1 MFNHSCSIS
10 GARRAIREASGR
22 IQALTVA
29 MGIAMLPFAGKAQS
43 QDSLAKKVTAFAA
56 DKFAERRPFSI
67 DYKQYGN
74 YNSSSTL
81 RGHDLPDGE
90 FTKWSQLSASANI
103 NLFQNRRW
111 LVQANGFYRYV
122 SAEYN
127 FPASTTS
134 TSQTVSRDL
143 HYHTEG
149 LNLTYFSKLFGKTAI
164 YSGSINMDWSER
176 SMERVRGVFT
186 GAIVLKANH
195 RTKINAGILYST
207 DPGTFIRVIPT
218 FLFEHKFNESL
229 MADVFLPRYA
239 YLRKKVFGNG
249 RLSAGW
255 ELDPQTTFFLN
266 DLDDSGTTY
275 QYRQVDVNAGLLY
288 EHILPGSII
297 LSLRAGVR
305 INPEART
312 FEKDR
317 SFTDYTWEG
326 RADAAPYV
334 NIGFSFNPFA
344 KPKK

>member
-1 MFNHSCSIS
+1 MFDHNFSIYGTFHS
-10 GARRAIREASGR
+10 IRKVLTL
-22 IQALTVA
+22 IQTLTGFMV
-29 MGIAMLPFAGKAQS
+29 IAMLPLTIKAQS
-43 QDSLAKKVTAFAA
+43 QDSLPKKAIEYAA

-81 RGHDLPDGE
+81 RGQELPDGE
-90 FTKWSQLSASANI
+90 FTKYSQLSASANI

-111 LVQANGFYRYV
+111 LVQVNGFYRYV

-127 FPASTTS
+127 FPGSTAA

-149 LNLTYFSKLFGKTAI
+149 LNLTYFSKLFGKTVI
-164 YSGSINMDWSER
+164 YSGSVNVDWSER
-176 SMERVRGVFT
+176 SLERVRGLFT
-186 GAIVLKANH
+186 GAIVLKANN
-195 RTKINAGILYST
+195 RTKINVGILYTT

-218 FLFEHKFNESL
+218 FLLEHKFNESL
-229 MADVFLPRYA
+229 TADIFLPRYA

-266 DLDDSGTTY
+266 DLDENGTTY
-275 QYRQVDVNAGLLY
+275 QYRQVDVNTGLFY
-288 EHILPGSII
+288 EHILPGSIT
-297 LSLRAGVR
+297 LTLRAGVR
-305 INPEART
+305 LNPYART

-326 RADAAPYV
+326 RADPAPYV

-344 KPKK
+344 KQKK

>member
-1 MFNHSCSIS
+1 MFNHNFSIS
-10 GARRAIREASGR
+10 GARRAIRKASGR
-22 IQALTVA
+22 IQALTVV
-29 MGIAMLPFAGKAQS
+29 MGIAMLPFASKAQS
-43 QDSLAKKVTAFAA
+43 QDSLAKKVTEYAA

-67 DYKQYGN
+67 DYKRYAN

-127 FPASTTS
+127 FPTSTTG

-143 HYHTEG
+143 HYHTES

-164 YSGSINMDWSER
+164 YSGSINIDWSER
-176 SMERVRGVFT
+176 SLERVRGVFT
-186 GAIVLKANH
+186 GAIVLKANN
-195 RTKINAGILYST
+195 RTKINVGILYST
-207 DPGTFIRVIPT
+207 DPGMFIRVIPT
-218 FLFEHKFNESL
+218 LLFEHKFNESL

-275 QYRQVDVNAGLLY
+275 QYRQVDVNPGLLY

-305 INPEART
+305 INPYART

>member
-1 MFNHSCSIS
+1 MFNHNFSIS
-10 GARRAIREASGR
+10 DARRSIKEAFGR
-22 IQALTVA
+22 IQALTVVI
-29 MGIAMLPFAGKAQS
+29 GITMLLFTSKAQS
-43 QDSLAKKVTAFAA
+43 QDSLAKKVTEYAA

-81 RGHDLPDGE
+81 RGQDLPDGE

-103 NLFQNRRW
+103 NLLQNRRW

-127 FPASTTS
+127 FPTSTTG
-134 TSQTVSRDL
+134 TSQMVSRDL

-149 LNLTYFSKLFGKTAI
+149 LNLTYFSKLFGKTVI
-164 YSGSINMDWSER
+164 YSGSVNIDWSER
-176 SMERVRGVFT
+176 SLERVRGLFT
-186 GAIVLKANH
+186 GAIVLKANN
-195 RTKINAGILYST
+195 RTKINVGILYST
-207 DPGTFIRVIPT
+207 DPSTFIRVIPT
-218 FLFEHKFNESL
+218 FLLEHKFNKSL
-229 MADVFLPRYA
+229 AADVFLPRYA

-266 DLDDSGTTY
+266 DLDENGTTY
-275 QYRQVDVNAGLLY
+275 QYRQVDANTGLLY
-288 EHILPGSII
+288 EHILPGSIV

-305 INPEART
+305 INPYART

>member
-1 MFNHSCSIS
+1 MFNHNFSIS
-10 GARRAIREASGR
+10 GACRSIKEISSR
-22 IQALTVA
+22 IQALTVV
-29 MGIAMLPFAGKAQS
+29 IIIVILSFASKAQS
-43 QDSLAKKVTAFAA
+43 QDSLPKKVIEYAA

-81 RGHDLPDGE
+81 RGQELPDGE
-90 FTKWSQLSASANI
+90 FTKWLQLSVSANI
-103 NLFQNRRW
+103 NLYQNRRW

-122 SAEYN
+122 SSEYN
-127 FPASTTS
+127 FPPSTTA
-134 TSQTVSRDL
+134 TSNTRSRDL

-149 LNLTYFSKLFGKTAI
+149 LNLNYFSKLFGKTVI
-164 YSGSINMDWSER
+164 YSSSINIDWSER
-176 SMERVRGVFT
+176 SLERVRGLFT
-186 GAIVLKANH
+186 GAIVLKANN
-195 RTKINAGILYST
+195 RTKINVGILYST
-207 DPGTFIRVIPT
+207 DPSTFIRVIPT
-218 FLFEHKFNESL
+218 FLFEHKFNKSL

-266 DLDDSGTTY
+266 DLDGNGTTY
-275 QYRQVDVNAGLLY
+275 QYRQVDVNPGLLY
-288 EHILPGSII
+288 EQILPGSII

-305 INPEART
+305 INPYART

-326 RADAAPYV
+326 RADATPYV
-334 NIGFSFNPFA
+334 NIGLSFNPFA

>member
-1 MFNHSCSIS
+1 MFNHNFLIS
-10 GARRAIREASGR
+10 GALRSIKVVSGC
-22 IQALTVA
+22 IQALPVL
-29 MGIAMLPFAGKAQS
+29 MVIVMLPFASKAQS
-43 QDSLAKKVTAFAA
+43 QDSLAKKVTVYAA

-122 SAEYN
+122 SAEYH
-127 FPASTTS
+127 FPISTTV

-149 LNLTYFSKLFGKTAI
+149 LNLTYFSKLFGKTVI
-164 YSGSINMDWSER
+164 YSGSVNIDWSER
-176 SMERVRGVFT
+176 SLERVRGLFT
-186 GAIVLKANH
+186 GAIVLKANN
-195 RTKINAGILYST
+195 RTKINVGILYST
-207 DPGTFIRVIPT
+207 DPSTFIRVIPT
-218 FLFEHKFNESL
+218 FLLEHKFNESL

-266 DLDDSGTTY
+266 DLEDSGTTY

-288 EHILPGSII
+288 EHILTGSII
-297 LSLRAGVR
+297 LSLRAGMR
-305 INPEART
+305 INPYART

-326 RADAAPYV
+326 SADATPYV

>member
-1 MFNHSCSIS
+1 MFNHNFLIFSARHSI
-10 GARRAIREASGR
+10 EVASGL
-22 IQALTVA
+22 IQALTVVT
-29 MGIAMLPFAGKAQS
+29 GIAMLPFASKAQS
-43 QDSLAKKVTAFAA
+43 QDSLGKKVTEYEA

-81 RGHDLPDGE
+81 RGQDLPDGE
-90 FTKWSQLSASANI
+90 FTKWSQLTASANI
-103 NLFQNRRW
+103 NLLQNRRW

-127 FPASTTS
+127 FPTSTTA

-149 LNLTYFSKLFGKTAI
+149 LSLTYFSKLFGKTVI
-164 YSGSINMDWSER
+164 YSGSVNIDWSER
-176 SMERVRGVFT
+176 SLERVRGLFT
-186 GAIVLKANH
+186 GAIVLKANN
-195 RTKINAGILYST
+195 RTKINVGILYTT

-218 FLFEHKFNESL
+218 FLLEHKFNESL

-239 YLRKKVFGNG
+239 YMRKKVFSNG

-266 DLDDSGTTY
+266 DLDENGTTY
-275 QYRQVDVNAGLLY
+275 QYRQVDVNTGLLY

-305 INPEART
+305 INPYART

>member
-1 MFNHSCSIS
+1 MFNHSFSIS
-10 GARRAIREASGR
+10 GARRAIKEASGR
-22 IQALTVA
+22 IQALTVV
-29 MGIAMLPFAGKAQS
+29 MGIAMLPFASKAQS
-43 QDSLAKKVTAFAA
+43 QDSLAKKVTEYAA

-67 DYKQYGN
+67 DYKQYAN
-74 YNSSSTL
+74 YNSSSTF

-103 NLFQNRRW
+103 NLFQNHRW

-127 FPASTTS
+127 FPTSTTG

-164 YSGSINMDWSER
+164 YNGSINIDWSER
-176 SMERVRGVFT
+176 SLERVRGVFT
-186 GAIVLKANH
+186 GAIVLKANN
-195 RTKINAGILYST
+195 RTKINVGILYST
-207 DPGTFIRVIPT
+207 DPSMFIRVIPT
-218 FLFEHKFNESL
+218 LLFEHKFNESL

-305 INPEART
+305 INPYART
-312 FEKDR
+312 FKKDR

-326 RADAAPYV
+326 RADAVPYV

>member
-1 MFNHSCSIS
+1 MFNHKFSIS
-10 GARRAIREASGR
+10 GARRSIKEAFGR
-22 IQALTVA
+22 IQALTVVI
-29 MGIAMLPFAGKAQS
+29 GITMLLLNSKAQS
-43 QDSLAKKVTAFAA
+43 QDSLAKKGTEYAA

-81 RGHDLPDGE
+81 RGQDLADGE

-127 FPASTTS
+127 FPTSTTG
-134 TSQTVSRDL
+134 TSQPVSRDL

-149 LNLTYFSKLFGKTAI
+149 LNLTYFYKLFGKTVI
-164 YSGSINMDWSER
+164 YSGSVNIDWSER
-176 SMERVRGVFT
+176 SLERVRGLFT
-186 GAIVLKANH
+186 GAIVLKANN
-195 RTKINAGILYST
+195 RTKINVGILYST
-207 DPGTFIRVIPT
+207 DPSTFIRVIPT
-218 FLFEHKFNESL
+218 FLLEHKFNQSL

-266 DLDDSGTTY
+266 DLDENGTTY
-275 QYRQVDVNAGLLY
+275 QYRQVDVNPGLLY
-288 EHILPGSII
+288 EHILPASII

-305 INPEART
+305 INPYART

-326 RADAAPYV
+326 RADPAPYV

-344 KPKK
+344 KPGK

>member
-1 MFNHSCSIS
+1 MFNHSFSIS
-10 GARRAIREASGR
+10 GARRAREASGR

-29 MGIAMLPFAGKAQS
+29 MGIAMLPFASKAQS
-43 QDSLAKKVTAFAA
+43 QDSLAKKVTEYAA
-56 DKFAERRPFSI
+56 DKFAERRPFSV
-67 DYKQYGN
+67 DYKQYAN

-127 FPASTTS
+127 FPTSTTV

-149 LNLTYFSKLFGKTAI
+149 LNITYFSKLFGKTAI
-164 YSGSINMDWSER
+164 YSGSINIDWSER
-176 SMERVRGVFT
+176 SLERVRGVFT
-186 GAIVLKANH
+186 GAIVLKANN
-195 RTKINAGILYST
+195 RTKINVGILYST
-207 DPGTFIRVIPT
+207 DPSMFIRVIPT
-218 FLFEHKFNESL
+218 LLFEHKFNERL
-229 MADVFLPRYA
+229 MADVFMPRYA
-239 YLRKKVFGNG
+239 YLRKKIFGNG

-266 DLDDSGTTY
+266 DLDDSGTNY

-297 LSLRAGVR
+297 LSLRTGVR
-305 INPEART
+305 INPYART

-326 RADAAPYV
+326 RADPAPYV

-344 KPKK
+344 KQKK

>member
-1 MFNHSCSIS
+1 MFNHNFSIPGFYRS
-10 GARRAIREASGR
+10 IRAISGR
-22 IQALTVA
+22 IQVLTLV
-29 MGIAMLPFAGKAQS
+29 MVIMLLPLTSKAQS
-43 QDSLAKKVTAFAA
+43 QDSLPKKAIEYAA

-74 YNSSSTL
+74 YKSSSNL
-81 RGHDLPDGE
+81 RGQDLPDGE
-90 FTKWSQLSASANI
+90 FTNWSQLTASANI
-103 NLFQNRRW
+103 NLLQNRRW

-122 SAEYN
+122 SAGYN
-127 FPASTTS
+127 FPSSAEA

-149 LNLTYFSKLFGKTAI
+149 LNLTYFSKLFGKTVI
-164 YSGSINMDWSER
+164 YSGGVNVDWSER
-176 SMERVRGVFT
+176 SLERVRGLFT
-186 GAIVLKANH
+186 GSMVLKATN
-195 RTKINAGILYST
+195 RTKINVGILYTT
-207 DPGTFIRVIPT
+207 DPGTFISVLPT
-218 FLFEHKFNESL
+218 FLLEHKFNESL
-229 MADVFLPRYA
+229 TADIFLPRFA
-239 YLRKKVFGNG
+239 YLRKKLSSNG

-266 DLDDSGTTY
+266 DLDDNGTTY

-288 EHILPGSII
+288 EHILPGSIT

-305 INPEART
+305 INPDART

-317 SFTDYTWEG
+317 SFSDHIWEG
-326 RADAAPYV
+326 RADPAPYL

>member
-1 MFNHSCSIS
+1 MFNHNFSIS
-10 GARRAIREASGR
+10 CALRSIRAASGR
-22 IQALTVA
+22 ILPLVA
-29 MGIAMLPFAGKAQS
+29 VMGIAMLPFTGKAQR
-43 QDSLAKKVTAFAA
+43 QDSLAGKVTEYAA

-81 RGHDLPDGE
+81 RGQDLPDGE

-111 LVQANGFYRYV
+111 LVQATGFYRYV
-122 SAEYN
+122 SAQYN
-127 FPASTTS
+127 FPTSTTE
-134 TSQTVSRDL
+134 TSQAVSRDL

-164 YSGSINMDWSER
+164 YSGSINIDWSER
-176 SMERVRGVFT
+176 SLERVRGVFT
-186 GAIVLKANH
+186 GAIVLKANN
-195 RTKINAGILYST
+195 RTKINVGILYST
-207 DPGTFIRVIPT
+207 DPGMFIRVIPT
-218 FLFEHKFNESL
+218 LLYEHKFNESL
-229 MADVFLPRYA
+229 IADVFLPRYA
-239 YLRKKVFGNG
+239 YLRKKLFSKG

-266 DLDDSGTTY
+266 DLDENGTTY
-275 QYRQVDVNAGLLY
+275 QYRQVDVNPGLLY

-305 INPEART
+305 INPYART

-326 RADAAPYV
+326 SADAAPYV
-334 NIGFSFNPFA
+334 NIGLSFSPFA

>member
-1 MFNHSCSIS
+1 MFNHNISIYS
-10 GARRAIREASGR
+10 FHRSAKETSNLLK
-22 IQALTVA
+22 ALMVITAFLIV
-29 MGIAMLPFAGKAQS
+29 PFIGKAQS
-43 QDSLAKKVTAFAA
+43 QDSLAKKVTEFAA

-81 RGHDLPDGE
+81 RGQDLPDGE
-90 FTKWSQLSASANI
+90 ITKWSQFSASANI
-103 NLFQNRRW
+103 NLLQNRRW
-111 LVQANGFYRYV
+111 LLQANGFYRYV

-127 FPASTTS
+127 FPASTTG
-134 TSQTVSRDL
+134 TSQPVSRDF

-164 YSGSINMDWSER
+164 YTGSVNVDWSEW
-176 SMERVRGVFT
+176 SLERVRGLFT
-186 GAIVLKANH
+186 GSIVLKANA
-195 RTKINAGILYST
+195 RTKINVGILYSS
-207 DPGTFIRVIPT
+207 DPSTLIRVIPT
-218 FLFEHKFNESL
+218 FLYEHKFNESL
-229 MADVFLPRYA
+229 MVDVFLPRYA
-239 YLRKKVFGNG
+239 YLRKKMFGNG

-266 DLDDSGTTY
+266 DLDQNGTTY
-275 QYRQVDVNAGLLY
+275 QYRQIDVNSGLVY
-288 EHILPGSII
+288 EHILSGSII

-305 INPEART
+305 LNPYSRT

-344 KPKK
+344 KQKK

>member
-1 MFNHSCSIS
+1 MFNHNFSIS
-10 GARRAIREASGR
+10 GARCSIRKASGHT
-22 IQALTVA
+22 QAITIVI
-29 MGIAMLPFAGKAQS
+29 GITTLLFSGKAQS
-43 QDSLAKKVTAFAA
+43 QDSLANKVTEYAA

-74 YNSSSTL
+74 YNSSSNL
-81 RGHDLPDGE
+81 RGHELPEGE
-90 FTKWSQLSASANI
+90 FGKWSQLSASANI

-127 FPASTTS
+127 FPTS
-134 TSQTVSRDL
+134 TGTSQKVSRDH

-164 YSGSINMDWSER
+164 YSGSINIDWSER
-176 SMERVRGVFT
+176 SLERVRGVFT
-186 GAIVLKANH
+186 GAIVLKANN
-195 RTKINAGILYST
+195 RTKINIGILYST
-207 DPGTFIRVIPT
+207 DPSTFVRVIPT
-218 FLFEHKFNESL
+218 LLFEHKFNKSL
-229 MADVFLPRYA
+229 MADIYLPRYA
-239 YLRKKVFGNG
+239 YLRKKVFGSG

-266 DLDDSGTTY
+266 DLDNSGTTY

-288 EHILPGSII
+288 EHILPASII

-305 INPEART
+305 INPYART

-326 RADAAPYV
+326 RADPAPYV
-334 NIGFSFNPFA
+334 NIGLSFNPFV
-344 KPKK
+344 KSKK

>member
-1 MFNHSCSIS
+1 MFNHNFLISSARHSI
-10 GARRAIREASGR
+10 GAAFGY
-22 IQALTVA
+22 IQALTVITC
-29 MGIAMLPFAGKAQS
+29 IAMLPLGGKAQS
-43 QDSLAKKVTAFAA
+43 QDSLAKKVAEYEA
-56 DKFAERRPFSI
+56 DKFTERRPFSI

-81 RGHDLPDGE
+81 RGQDLPDGE

-103 NLFQNRRW
+103 NLLQNRRW

-127 FPASTTS
+127 FPTSTTA

-149 LNLTYFSKLFGKTAI
+149 LNVVYFSKLFGKTVI
-164 YSGSINMDWSER
+164 YSGSVNVDWSER
-176 SMERVRGVFT
+176 SLERVRGLFT
-186 GAIVLKANH
+186 GAIVLKANN
-195 RTKINAGILYST
+195 RTKINVGILYTT

-218 FLFEHKFNESL
+218 FLLEHKFNERL

-239 YLRKKVFGNG
+239 YLRKKVFSNG

-266 DLDDSGTTY
+266 DLDENGTTY
-275 QYRQVDVNAGLLY
+275 QYRQVDVNTGLLY
-288 EHILPGSII
+288 EHILPGSIT

-305 INPEART
+305 INPYART

-326 RADAAPYV
+326 RADAAPYA
-334 NIGFSFNPFA
+334 NIGFSFNPFS
-344 KPKK
+344 KRKK